1 MDEPRKALV
10 LRGQKDKVVA
20 IYREN
25 DAEIIRA
32 ELPHKEWQGL
42 TDEEVWGMDAF
53 RNAAPYE
60 EVRVLYLFARAI
72 EAKLKE
78 KNA

>member
-25 DAEIIRA
+25 DEEIIRA

-42 TDEEVWGMDAF
+42 TVNEI
-53 RNAAPYE
+53 YE
-60 EVRVLYLFARAI
+60 LTEKLNSVLTIDLARAI

-78 KNA
+78 KNT